1 MFILLVALGV
11 VIIFLQYTGRW
22 FSWLIWNKNGWVIS
36 FREIVL
42 TESPDMNYQNKMKEK
57 VIRTMSN
64 FLTLFLTCQQSSFY
78 MNFADFFN
86 FFLIFLTFVDLP
98 DFPDHTALS
107 RYSSIFPVYEM
118 WEMRIAKGGGGF
130 LNIVDIYLIKCSLF
144 TVFSICHI
152 VIQYI
157 FHVFI
162 WDA

>member
-1 MFILLVALGV
+1 MFLKGQ
-11 VIIFLQYTGRW
+11 FLW
-22 FSWLIWNKNGWVIS
+22 LSWLFPDPDFFLSNCNQGDCINGVYRYELPKYDERKSNS
-36 FREIVL
+36 FGL
-42 TESPDMNYQNKMKEK
+42 
-57 VIRTMSN
+57 
-64 FLTLFLTCQQSSFY
+64 
-78 MNFADFFN
+78 NFADFFN
-86 FFLIFLTFVDLP
+86 VFLIFLTFGHLP